1 MPSVV
6 GSDNKARDQLVVVR
20 NQLASMYGDAQFV
33 IDNPGKQDLHAD
45 AMKLRMQVE
54 KLLAETTAAISIYD
68 RFISSD
74 PDSEIKAD
82 QAASV
87 PTTSS
92 LTRASGAVPTIE

>member
-1 MPSVV
+1 
-6 GSDNKARDQLVVVR
+6 
-20 NQLASMYGDAQFV
+20 
-33 IDNPGKQDLHAD
+33 
-45 AMKLRMQVE
+45 MKLRMQVE

-87 PTTSS
+87 PATSS
-92 LTRASGAVPTIE
+92 LTRASGAVQTIE